1 MGSDKVFRLS
11 VITIISAF
19 VLILVIVYATNTDKF
34 NALFN
39 RNQSQSDTTE
49 AASINA
55 SGVQIEQIGDNLNG
69 YIIDTE
75 FFDENEKIPQVIITV
90 DNIQSDVSGN
100 SYSGYLGPEG
110 AAGSSGSSGEGYQL
124 NGENIPV
131 YPDSGEV
138 PKTPG
143 AAVGNPPDD
152 SFDDI
157 DSINFEDVA
166 H

>member
-19 VLILVIVYATNTDKF
+19 ILILVVVYSTNTDKF
-34 NALFN
+34 DALFN
-39 RNQSQSDTTE
+39 RNKTQSDTT
-49 AASINA
+49 ADASINA
-55 SGVQIEQIGDNLNG
+55 SGVQIEQIGDNLHG
-69 YIIDTE
+69 YMVDSD
-75 FFDENEKIPQVIITV
+75 FFDENEKIPEVIITV

-100 SYSGYLGPEG
+100 SHNG
-110 AAGSSGSSGEGYQL
+110 ASNGDAAVASSGGSGFIY
-124 NGENIPV
+124 NGENIPQ
-131 YPDSGEV
+131 YPDGGEV
-138 PKTPG
+138 PPTPG
-143 AAVGNPPDD
+143 VGVGNPPDD